1 MVYFYREPIGTRRG
15 RHTRDK
21 GAGRCCG
28 EITEQSLT
36 HRVDGQAFV
45 VNVIDG
51 RLNVGRAGHGPAAHR
66 ERGVPLALVVHEEE
80 RLVFKVGPPEL
91 SPKRFF
97 GRGRRLARTYV

>member
-80 RLVFKVGPPEL
+80 RLVFNDGAAERSSKLIVVQ
-91 SPKRFF
+91 R
-97 GRGRRLARTYV
+97 RRLARTYV